1 MKRRNL
7 KRQWPLLLTSAVLF
21 ALPLSTTAEDIAIVS
36 GSSGGTG
43 ANVLVIVDNTTN
55 WSDKKQKWPGNE
67 VQGQAELEAL
77 IAVVPTLNDNV
88 NVGLML
94 FNENG
99 LTNCC
104 SGGYIRFAM
113 QPMNATNQAA
123 LLAELNSILANFND
137 TANTAE
143 SNAHDTIRLLDAYKA
158 LGGSSCPEHATDDA
172 KR

>member
-21 ALPLSTTAEDIAIVS
+21 ALPLSTTAEDIDIFS
-36 GSSGGTG
+36 GSSGGSG

-104 SGGYIRFAM
+104 SGGYIRHAYLPTLRRRPTRKHRCGGPA
-113 QPMNATNQAA
+113 QHSSDRPVA
-123 LLAELNSILANFND
+123 LRQLQ
-137 TANTAE
+137 
-143 SNAHDTIRLLDAYKA
+143 
-158 LGGSSCPEHATDDA
+158 
-172 KR
+172 